1 MLTQW
6 ANRVVKKNHHQKY
19 NYKEN
24 KMANAIPV
32 HVKEVEEDKK
42 KVVKPIVKPVGKP
55 CSTHD
60 AVRVDS

>member
-1 MLTQW
+1 
-6 ANRVVKKNHHQKY
+6 
-19 NYKEN
+19 
-24 KMANAIPV
+24 MANAIPV

-60 AVRVDS
+60 AVRVDSQNGRTGKH